1 MSKEQALDLLCN
13 AVACYV
19 EDCISTAP
27 KSETNDIWRAFGIV
41 ENEILKSIRT
51 EEANQ

>member
-1 MSKEQALDLLCN
+1 MNKEQALDLLCN

-27 KSETNDIWRAFGIV
+27 KSETDDIWQAFGIV
-41 ENEILKSIRT
+41 EDDVLKSIRT
-51 EEANQ
+51 EEQTQ

>member
-27 KSETNDIWRAFGIV
+27 KSETNDIWQAFGIV

>member
-13 AVACYV
+13 AVGCYV

-27 KSETNDIWRAFGIV
+27 KSETDDIWKAFGIV
-41 ENEILKSIRT
+41 EDEVLKSIHI
-51 EEANQ
+51 EEHTQ